1 RVPRSCGTCDLSACA
16 ALPADGCAAGTAPD
30 ACGCCVVCNAAEGEP
45 CGGRGLTARRCAAGL
60 ECVKSDKDK
69 KSKAGGVCAC
79 KANYEVCGGDGVTY
93 KTGCELKAASARAVA
108 DGQPGVK
115 VQNKGRCAT
124 DVYNVSGSQVYL
136 SCEAIGVPTPVV
148 TWKKI
153 SPLSEDEAGSY
164 ECHAANSKGD
174 TSATATIHVVE
185 SLDDV
190 PVKKVNKDEEL

>member
-1 RVPRSCGTCDLSACA
+1 MLMLYAAVALLSVVSSASRVPRSCGTCDQTACD
-16 ALPADGCAAGTAPD
+16 ALPADGCATGTARD

-45 CGGRGLTARRCAAGL
+45 CGGRGVTARRCAAGL

-108 DGQPGVK
+108 DGQTEIK

-124 DVYNVSGSQVYL
+124 GGFLNRLHEPNG
-136 SCEAIGVPTPVV
+136 I
-148 TWKKI
+148 
-153 SPLSEDEAGSY
+153 
-164 ECHAANSKGD
+164 
-174 TSATATIHVVE
+174 
-185 SLDDV
+185 
-190 PVKKVNKDEEL
+190 